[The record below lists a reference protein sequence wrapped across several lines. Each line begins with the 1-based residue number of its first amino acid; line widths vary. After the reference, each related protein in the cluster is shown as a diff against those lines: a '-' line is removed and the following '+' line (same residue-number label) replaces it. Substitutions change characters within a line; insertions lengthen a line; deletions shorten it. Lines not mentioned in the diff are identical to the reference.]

1 MNCIQQLNIKL
12 IIYEDD
18 DFQGVNQS
26 LTKDTPFINVITRS
40 LKVINTNKVLKYTDI
55 LIQLDLTK
63 RVYQFFTLFHFDT
76 HSLINH

>member
-1 MNCIQQLNIKL
+1 MK
-12 IIYEDD
+12 
-18 DFQGVNQS
+18 
-26 LTKDTPFINVITRS
+26 
-40 LKVINTNKVLKYTDI
+40 KVINTNKVLKYTDI